1 MAARSFIEPELF
13 VKNEVVVLKVSKAG
27 ERVSR
32 VLWPSKDCITLV
44 EIREDDVELPLV
56 NKV

>member
-1 MAARSFIEPELF
+1 MAARSSIEPELF
-13 VKNEVVVLKVSKAG
+13 VKNEVVVLKG

-32 VLWPSKDCITLV
+32 VLWPSKDCTALV

-56 NKV
+56 SKV